1 MKKDAAIKK
10 KDAKIKSLSEEIERR
25 KFIESKVQRYVKGLI
40 SKNQRHSDFL
50 NHLITG
56 KQSNLYEVLRREI
69 EGF

>member
-1 MKKDAAIKK
+1 LKKDAAIKK

-56 KQSNLYEVLRREI
+56 KQSNLSEVLRREI

>member
-56 KQSNLYEVLRREI
+56 KQSNLSEVLRREI